1 MINVIIICI
10 TILLISIFGFIIL
23 NKYIDR
29 ILSIKEQKNKH
40 DLYQLYNSID
50 IEKYNNIID
59 EKIKSIFETW
69 ILVNISVN
77 NVQYIRSEDI
87 DECINYTTKK
97 FVLEISDT
105 YLFYIQCLTIIN
117 NDNDLLVYI
126 REKVKMQVLEFVT
139 KFNSDNE

>member
-50 IEKYNNIID
+50 VEKYNNIID